1 MRTTYLPTTLRSRRM
16 YWGSVFLL
24 LLTAS
29 LLGLYA
35 FLFSPDWLQTA
46 GLMPI
51 ALHSPLRADY
61 SADLRGMRPIS
72 LSLGLIGDAA
82 RDQAAQEND
91 PLPELI
97 ALLQT
102 PVPTSASLTAAP
114 ATAQPAALATI
125 TPTVRE
131 DTPPPASSPTLSWT
145 PTLTFSVTPSITN
158 TPPRATA
165 TRNPTSTKEVLTPTP
180 LPTKV
185 PPSTTPVTPTSTR
198 TPLPTPTNPP
208 PTGYPP
214 PDTPEPTGYPFP

>member
-1 MRTTYLPTTLRSRRM
+1 MRSAYLPGPSRSRRV

-35 FLFSPDWLQTA
+35 YLFSPNWFQTA
-46 GLMPI
+46 GLMPV

-82 RDQAAQEND
+82 RDQGAQEND

-102 PVPTSASLTAAP
+102 PVPTS
-114 ATAQPAALATI
+114 
-125 TPTVRE
+125 
-131 DTPPPASSPTLSWT
+131 
-145 PTLTFSVTPSITN
+145 PSFVA
-158 TPPRATA
+158 ATA
-165 TRNPTSTKEVLTPTP
+165 TRQPAVSATATPASASSATPAWTPTSTRTFTLTFTATSSVTNTPRPPTATQNPTSTKEALTPTP
-180 LPTKV
+180 LPTKAT
-185 PPSTTPVTPTSTR
+185 PTSAPVTPTATR
-198 TPLPTPTNPP
+198 TPLPTLTNLP

-214 PDTPEPTGYPFP
+214 PDTPVPTGYPFP